1 MPEDFTEQ
9 QHEQVN
15 PQTGNEGGSET
26 TSEDAARRAIALEEV
41 LRKERQAAKEASK
54 KAEKLENE
62 LKQLKEKFD
71 PEKYRILEE
80 QELARKQQFEQISQ
94 RQKAELDETRKQKQ
108 TLEEQLTNLKIETAV
123 KNAFYKAGG
132 RDELLNPSDIEDD
145 ISPSDTVLTLLKNRI
160 KVSEQGELILVDKLG
175 RVEVG
180 KDGRPKTLIE
190 EMQRLRKGSLA
201 GLFYPENTNEG
212 MGSVQS
218 VTADG
223 KPIRSY
229 SREAAKMGKADIEA
243 IAKGKAQ
250 IR

>member
-1 MPEDFTEQ
+1 MPEEFTEQ
-9 QHEQVN
+9 QHEQANSQVGTE
-15 PQTGNEGGSET
+15 TGNET
-26 TSEDAARRAIALEEV
+26 ASEDAARRAIALEEV
-41 LRKERQAAKEASK
+41 LRKERQLAKEASK
-54 KAEKLENE
+54 KAENLERE
-62 LKQLKEKFD
+62 LNQLKEKFD

-132 RDELLNPSDIEDD
+132 RDELLNPTDIEDD

-160 KVSEQGELILVDKLG
+160 KVSEQGELILIDKLG
-175 RVEVG
+175 RIEVG
-180 KDGRPKTLIE
+180 KDGRPKSLIE

-212 MGSVQS
+212 MGSTQS

-229 SREAAKMGKADIEA
+229 SREAARAGKADIDA

-250 IR
+250 LR